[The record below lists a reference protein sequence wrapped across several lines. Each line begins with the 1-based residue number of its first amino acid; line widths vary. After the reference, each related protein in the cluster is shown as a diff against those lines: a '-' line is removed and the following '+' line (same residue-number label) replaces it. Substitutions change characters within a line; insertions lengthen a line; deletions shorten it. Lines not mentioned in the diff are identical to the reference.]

1 MYGLKIIDG
10 EKVER
15 AEQLVVLDVKRLGS
29 EVIAAVRDEVC
40 ERGLLDNGCPRLTE
54 LPVLRGRR
62 RPRRS
67 PVAAAVRVA
76 AVHVRRTVVVH
87 GCGVLCGWW
96 TSGGCL
102 GGS

>member
-15 AEQLVVLDVKRLGS
+15 AEELVVLDVKRLRS
-29 EVIAAVRDEVC
+29 EVVAAVGDEVC

-54 LPVLRGRR
+54 LPILRGRC

-67 PVAAAVRVA
+67 PVAAAVRVT
-76 AVHVRRTVVVH
+76 AVHVRGTVVVH
-87 GCGVLCGWW
+87 DGGVL
-96 TSGGCL
+96 
-102 GGS
+102 